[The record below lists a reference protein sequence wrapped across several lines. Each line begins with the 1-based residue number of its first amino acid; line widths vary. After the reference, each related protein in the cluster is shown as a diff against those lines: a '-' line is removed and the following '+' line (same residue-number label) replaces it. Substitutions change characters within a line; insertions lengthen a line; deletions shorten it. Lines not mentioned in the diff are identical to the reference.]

1 MFHEHKPKV
10 DVFTFTIIIQFYM
23 SILNT
28 PTILGLLFNGCIQT
42 AIGFF
47 QTTQTHPWSDPDDA
61 QIDSVLSAE
70 TLADLL
76 SVLEPWMHWEEPSMK
91 LQQNACE
98 VEVFFI
104 FADWDFAVVL
114 DFVVVVVVVG
124 DGRNIPQIALLDPV
138 DSNLTRSFHNQYIV
152 TWPTAVIMDER
163 EP

>member
-1 MFHEHKPKV
+1 
-10 DVFTFTIIIQFYM
+10 
-23 SILNT
+23 
-28 PTILGLLFNGCIQT
+28 
-42 AIGFF
+42 
-47 QTTQTHPWSDPDDA
+47 
-61 QIDSVLSAE
+61 
-70 TLADLL
+70 
-76 SVLEPWMHWEEPSMK
+76 MK

>member
-1 MFHEHKPKV
+1 MDAHFWGFVSGSKQGYLFVVVFSAVKFGCFAFLQFYVRHMFHEHKPKV

-76 SVLEPWMHWEEPSMK
+76 SVLEP
-91 LQQNACE
+91 
-98 VEVFFI
+98 
-104 FADWDFAVVL
+104 
-114 DFVVVVVVVG
+114 
-124 DGRNIPQIALLDPV
+124 
-138 DSNLTRSFHNQYIV
+138 
-152 TWPTAVIMDER
+152 
-163 EP
+163 